1 MSTPVLSEA
10 STVEHDAPLAPLTT
24 LQVGGP
30 ARTLVRAGSTDDLVA
45 AVRAADE
52 AGEDLLL
59 VSGGSNLVISD
70 AGFAGTVVQVA
81 TRGIELL
88 EDAVPAAGDGGEPGR
103 SGERVLVRAAAGE
116 PWDGFVAHAV
126 EQGWSGVEALSGIPG
141 RVGSTPI
148 QNVGAYGQDVSQ
160 TIVEV
165 ELLDRDSGELE
176 RFSAAD
182 CGFAY
187 RDSVFKR
194 TQKGSTGRYV
204 VLAVTFSLERS
215 ELSQPVGYAALAQG
229 LDVAMGERV
238 PLADARQAVLAQRR
252 QRGMVWDADDHDTWS
267 CGSFFTNPIVPGD
280 DAPAVLDR
288 IAARV
293 GDDVAIP
300 TYRAGTDDTDAA
312 IKLSA
317 GWLIE
322 RAGFHRGHPGPD
334 AAVRLSTKHTLALTN
349 RGAATTAQLL
359 DLAREVRDGV
369 RARFGVDLHH
379 EPMIVG
385 TAL

>member
-1 MSTPVLSEA
+1 MSTPALSEA

-116 PWDGFVAHAV
+116 PWDEFVAHAV

-238 PLADARQAVLAQRR
+238 PLADAREAVLAQRR

-267 CGSFFTNPIVPGD
+267 CGSFFTNPIITT
-280 DAPAVLDR
+280 AQM
-288 IAARV
+288 
-293 GDDVAIP
+293 DDV
-300 TYRAGTDDTDAA
+300 RAHVIERMGPNAPEPPEFDAGEGLV
-312 IKLSA
+312 KTSA
-317 GWLIE
+317 AWLIDK
-322 RAGFHRGHPGPD
+322 AGYGKGYAMPGP
-334 AAVRLSTKHTLALTN
+334 AALSTKHPLAITN
-349 RGAATTAQLL
+349 RGGARAADVAI
-359 DLAREVRDGV
+359 LAREIREGVEDAFGV
-369 RARFGVDLHH
+369 RLVN
-379 EPMIVG
+379 EPVFVG
-385 TAL
+385 HQL

>member
-1 MSTPVLSEA
+1 MSTPALSEA

-204 VLAVTFSLERS
+204 VLAVTFCLERS

-229 LDVAMGERV
+229 LGVAMGERV
-238 PLADARQAVLAQRR
+238 PLADAREAVLAQRR

-267 CGSFFTNPIVPGD
+267 CGSFFTNPIITT
-280 DAPAVLDR
+280 AQM
-288 IAARV
+288 
-293 GDDVAIP
+293 DDV
-300 TYRAGTDDTDAA
+300 RAHVIERMGPNAPEPPEFDAGEGLV
-312 IKLSA
+312 KTSA
-317 GWLIE
+317 AWLIDK
-322 RAGFHRGHPGPD
+322 AGYGKGYAMPGP
-334 AAVRLSTKHTLALTN
+334 AALSTKHPLAITN
-349 RGAATTAQLL
+349 RGGARAADVAI
-359 DLAREVRDGV
+359 LAREIREGVEDAFGV
-369 RARFGVDLHH
+369 RLVN
-379 EPMIVG
+379 EPVFVG
-385 TAL
+385 HQL

>member
-1 MSTPVLSEA
+1 MSTPALSEA

-267 CGSFFTNPIVPGD
+267 CGSFFTNPIITT
-280 DAPAVLDR
+280 AQM
-288 IAARV
+288 
-293 GDDVAIP
+293 DDV
-300 TYRAGTDDTDAA
+300 RAHVIERMGPNAPEPPEFDAGEGLV
-312 IKLSA
+312 KTSA
-317 GWLIE
+317 AWLIDK
-322 RAGFHRGHPGPD
+322 AGYGKGYAMPGP
-334 AAVRLSTKHTLALTN
+334 AALSTKHPLAITN
-349 RGAATTAQLL
+349 RGGARAADVAI
-359 DLAREVRDGV
+359 LAREIREGVEDAFGV
-369 RARFGVDLHH
+369 RLVN
-379 EPMIVG
+379 EPVFVG
-385 TAL
+385 HQL

>member
-1 MSTPVLSEA
+1 MSTPALSEA

-88 EDAVPAAGDGGEPGR
+88 GDAVPAAGDGGELGR

-229 LDVAMGERV
+229 LDVAMRERV
-238 PLADARQAVLAQRR
+238 PVADVREAVLAQRR

-267 CGSFFTNPIVPGD
+267 CGSFFTNPIITT
-280 DAPAVLDR
+280 AQM
-288 IAARV
+288 
-293 GDDVAIP
+293 DDV
-300 TYRAGTDDTDAA
+300 RAHVIERMGPNAPEPPEFDAGEGLV
-312 IKLSA
+312 KTSA
-317 GWLIE
+317 AWLIDK
-322 RAGFHRGHPGPD
+322 AGYGKGYAMPGP
-334 AAVRLSTKHTLALTN
+334 AALSTKHPLAITN
-349 RGAATTAQLL
+349 RGGARAADVAI
-359 DLAREVRDGV
+359 LAREIREGVEDAFGV
-369 RARFGVDLHH
+369 RLVN
-379 EPMIVG
+379 EPVFVG
-385 TAL
+385 HQL

>member
-1 MSTPVLSEA
+1 MSTPALSEA

-24 LQVGGP
+24 LRVGGP

-141 RVGSTPI
+141 CVGSTPI

-165 ELLDRDSGELE
+165 CLLYTSPSPRD
-176 RFSAAD
+176 
-182 CGFAY
+182 
-187 RDSVFKR
+187 
-194 TQKGSTGRYV
+194 
-204 VLAVTFSLERS
+204 
-215 ELSQPVGYAALAQG
+215 
-229 LDVAMGERV
+229 
-238 PLADARQAVLAQRR
+238 
-252 QRGMVWDADDHDTWS
+252 
-267 CGSFFTNPIVPGD
+267 
-280 DAPAVLDR
+280 
-288 IAARV
+288 
-293 GDDVAIP
+293 
-300 TYRAGTDDTDAA
+300 
-312 IKLSA
+312 
-317 GWLIE
+317 
-322 RAGFHRGHPGPD
+322 
-334 AAVRLSTKHTLALTN
+334 
-349 RGAATTAQLL
+349 
-359 DLAREVRDGV
+359 
-369 RARFGVDLHH
+369 
-379 EPMIVG
+379 
-385 TAL
+385 

>member
-1 MSTPVLSEA
+1 MSTPALSEA
-10 STVEHDAPLAPLTT
+10 STVERDAPLAPLTT

-103 SGERVLVRAAAGE
+103 SGERVLVRVAAGE

-204 VLAVTFSLERS
+204 VLAVTFSLQRS

-238 PLADARQAVLAQRR
+238 PLADAREAVLAQRR
-252 QRGMVWDADDHDTWS
+252 QRGMVWDANDHDTWS
-267 CGSFFTNPIVPGD
+267 CGSFFTNPIITT
-280 DAPAVLDR
+280 AQM
-288 IAARV
+288 
-293 GDDVAIP
+293 DDV
-300 TYRAGTDDTDAA
+300 RAQVIERMGPNAPEPPEFDAGEGLV
-312 IKLSA
+312 KTSA
-317 GWLIE
+317 AWLIDK
-322 RAGFHRGHPGPD
+322 AGYGKGYAMPGP
-334 AAVRLSTKHTLALTN
+334 AALSTKHPLAITN
-349 RGAATTAQLL
+349 RGGARAADVAI
-359 DLAREVRDGV
+359 LAREIREGVEDAFGV
-369 RARFGVDLHH
+369 RLVN
-379 EPMIVG
+379 EPVFVG
-385 TAL
+385 HQL

>member
-1 MSTPVLSEA
+1 MSTPALSEA

-126 EQGWSGVEALSGIPG
+126 EQGWSGIEALSGIPG

-238 PLADARQAVLAQRR
+238 PLADAREAVLAQRR

-267 CGSFFTNPIVPGD
+267 CGSFFTNPIITT
-280 DAPAVLDR
+280 AQM
-288 IAARV
+288 
-293 GDDVAIP
+293 DDV
-300 TYRAGTDDTDAA
+300 RAHVIERMGPNAPEPPEFDAGEGLV
-312 IKLSA
+312 KTSA
-317 GWLIE
+317 AWLIDK
-322 RAGFHRGHPGPD
+322 AGYGKGYAMPGP
-334 AAVRLSTKHTLALTN
+334 AALSTKHPLAITN
-349 RGAATTAQLL
+349 RGGARAADVAI
-359 DLAREVRDGV
+359 LAREIREGVEDAFGV
-369 RARFGVDLHH
+369 RLVN
-379 EPMIVG
+379 EPVFVG
-385 TAL
+385 HQL

>member
-1 MSTPVLSEA
+1 MSTPALSEA

-116 PWDGFVAHAV
+116 PWDEFVAHAV

-194 TQKGSTGRYV
+194 SQKGSTGRYV

-238 PLADARQAVLAQRR
+238 PLADAREAVLAQRR

-267 CGSFFTNPIVPGD
+267 CGSFFTNPIITT
-280 DAPAVLDR
+280 AQM
-288 IAARV
+288 
-293 GDDVAIP
+293 DDV
-300 TYRAGTDDTDAA
+300 RAHVIERMGPNAPEPPEFDAGEGLV
-312 IKLSA
+312 KTSA
-317 GWLIE
+317 AWLIDK
-322 RAGFHRGHPGPD
+322 AGYGKGYAMPGP
-334 AAVRLSTKHTLALTN
+334 AALSTKHPLAITN
-349 RGAATTAQLL
+349 RGGARAADVAI
-359 DLAREVRDGV
+359 LAREIREGVEDAFGV
-369 RARFGVDLHH
+369 RLVN
-379 EPMIVG
+379 EPVFVG
-385 TAL
+385 HQL

>member
-1 MSTPVLSEA
+1 MSTPALSEA

-238 PLADARQAVLAQRR
+238 PLADAREAVLAQRR

-267 CGSFFTNPIVPGD
+267 CGSFFTNPIITT
-280 DAPAVLDR
+280 AQM
-288 IAARV
+288 
-293 GDDVAIP
+293 DDV
-300 TYRAGTDDTDAA
+300 RAHVIERMGPNAPEPPEFDAGEGLV
-312 IKLSA
+312 KTSA
-317 GWLIE
+317 AWLIDK
-322 RAGFHRGHPGPD
+322 AGYGKGYAMPGP
-334 AAVRLSTKHTLALTN
+334 AALSTKHPLAITN
-349 RGAATTAQLL
+349 RGGARAADVAI
-359 DLAREVRDGV
+359 LAREIREGVEDAFGV
-369 RARFGVDLHH
+369 RLVN
-379 EPMIVG
+379 EPVFVG
-385 TAL
+385 HQL

>member
-1 MSTPVLSEA
+1 MSTPALSEA
-10 STVEHDAPLAPLTT
+10 STVERDAPLAPLTT

-238 PLADARQAVLAQRR
+238 PVADAREAVLAQRR

-267 CGSFFTNPIVPGD
+267 CGSFFTNPIITT
-280 DAPAVLDR
+280 AQM
-288 IAARV
+288 
-293 GDDVAIP
+293 DDV
-300 TYRAGTDDTDAA
+300 RAHVIERMGPNAPEPPEFDAGEGLV
-312 IKLSA
+312 KTSA
-317 GWLIE
+317 AWLIDK
-322 RAGFHRGHPGPD
+322 AGYGKGYAMPGP
-334 AAVRLSTKHTLALTN
+334 AALSTKHPLAITN
-349 RGAATTAQLL
+349 RGGARAADVAI
-359 DLAREVRDGV
+359 LAREIREGVEDAFGV
-369 RARFGVDLHH
+369 RLVN
-379 EPMIVG
+379 EPVFVG
-385 TAL
+385 HQL

>member
-1 MSTPVLSEA
+1 MSTPALSEA

-103 SGERVLVRAAAGE
+103 SGERVLVRVAAGE

-238 PLADARQAVLAQRR
+238 PLADAREAVLAQRR

-267 CGSFFTNPIVPGD
+267 CGSFFTNPIITT
-280 DAPAVLDR
+280 AQM
-288 IAARV
+288 
-293 GDDVAIP
+293 DDV
-300 TYRAGTDDTDAA
+300 RAHVIERMGPNAPEPPEFDAGEGLV
-312 IKLSA
+312 KTSA
-317 GWLIE
+317 AWLIDK
-322 RAGFHRGHPGPD
+322 AGYGKGYAMPGP
-334 AAVRLSTKHTLALTN
+334 AALSTKHPLAITN
-349 RGAATTAQLL
+349 RGGARAADVAI
-359 DLAREVRDGV
+359 LAREIREGVEDAFGV
-369 RARFGVDLHH
+369 RLVN
-379 EPMIVG
+379 EPVFVG
-385 TAL
+385 HQL

>member
-1 MSTPVLSEA
+1 MSTPALSEA
-10 STVEHDAPLAPLTT
+10 STVERDAPLAPLTT

-238 PLADARQAVLAQRR
+238 PLADAREAVLAQRR

-267 CGSFFTNPIVPGD
+267 CGSFFTNPIITTAQMDEVRAHVVERMGPNAPEPPEF
-280 DAPAVLDR
+280 DAGEGLVKTS
-288 IAARV
+288 AA
-293 GDDVAIP
+293 
-300 TYRAGTDDTDAA
+300 
-312 IKLSA
+312 
-317 GWLIE
+317 WLIDK
-322 RAGFHRGHPGPD
+322 AGYGKGYAMPGP
-334 AAVRLSTKHTLALTN
+334 AALSTKHPLAITN
-349 RGAATTAQLL
+349 RGGARAADVAI
-359 DLAREVRDGV
+359 LAREIREGVEDAFGV
-369 RARFGVDLHH
+369 RLVN
-379 EPMIVG
+379 EPVFVG
-385 TAL
+385 HQL

>member
-1 MSTPVLSEA
+1 MSTPGLSEA

-30 ARTLVRAGSTDDLVA
+30 ARTLVCAGSTDDLVA

-52 AGEDLLL
+52 AGEDLRL

-116 PWDGFVAHAV
+116 PWDEFVAHAV

-229 LDVAMGERV
+229 LGVAMGERV
-238 PLADARQAVLAQRR
+238 PLADAREAVLAQRR

-267 CGSFFTNPIVPGD
+267 CGSFFTNPIITT
-280 DAPAVLDR
+280 AQM
-288 IAARV
+288 
-293 GDDVAIP
+293 DDV
-300 TYRAGTDDTDAA
+300 RAHVIERMGPNAPEPPEFDAGEGLV
-312 IKLSA
+312 KTSA
-317 GWLIE
+317 AWLIDK
-322 RAGFHRGHPGPD
+322 AGYGKGYAMPGP
-334 AAVRLSTKHTLALTN
+334 AALSTKHPLAITN
-349 RGAATTAQLL
+349 RGGARAADVAI
-359 DLAREVRDGV
+359 LAREIREGVEDAFGV
-369 RARFGVDLHH
+369 RLVN
-379 EPMIVG
+379 EPVFVG
-385 TAL
+385 HQL

>member
-1 MSTPVLSEA
+1 MSTPALSEA

-116 PWDGFVAHAV
+116 PWDEFVAHAV

-238 PLADARQAVLAQRR
+238 PLADAREAVLAQRR

-267 CGSFFTNPIVPGD
+267 CGSFFTNPIITT
-280 DAPAVLDR
+280 AQM
-288 IAARV
+288 
-293 GDDVAIP
+293 DDV
-300 TYRAGTDDTDAA
+300 RAHVIERMGPNAPEPPEFDAGEGLV
-312 IKLSA
+312 KTSA
-317 GWLIE
+317 AWLIDK
-322 RAGFHRGHPGPD
+322 AGYGKGYAMPGP
-334 AAVRLSTKHTLALTN
+334 AALSTKHPLAITN
-349 RGAATTAQLL
+349 RGGARAADIAI
-359 DLAREVRDGV
+359 LAREIREGVEDAFGV
-369 RARFGVDLHH
+369 RLVN
-379 EPMIVG
+379 EPVFVG
-385 TAL
+385 HQL

>member
-1 MSTPVLSEA
+1 MSTPALSEA

-126 EQGWSGVEALSGIPG
+126 EQGWSGIEALSGIPG
-141 RVGSTPI
+141 CVGSTPI

-238 PLADARQAVLAQRR
+238 PLADAREAVLAQRR

-267 CGSFFTNPIVPGD
+267 CGSFFTNPIITT
-280 DAPAVLDR
+280 AQM
-288 IAARV
+288 
-293 GDDVAIP
+293 DDV
-300 TYRAGTDDTDAA
+300 RAHVIERMGPNAPQPPEFDAGEGLV
-312 IKLSA
+312 KTSA
-317 GWLIE
+317 AWLIDK
-322 RAGFHRGHPGPD
+322 AGYGKGYAMPGP
-334 AAVRLSTKHTLALTN
+334 AALSTKHPLAITN
-349 RGAATTAQLL
+349 RGGARAADVAI
-359 DLAREVRDGV
+359 LAREIREGVEDAFGV
-369 RARFGVDLHH
+369 RLVN
-379 EPMIVG
+379 EPVFVG
-385 TAL
+385 HQL

>member
-1 MSTPVLSEA
+1 MSTPALSEA

-148 QNVGAYGQDVSQ
+148 QNVGAYGQEVSQ

-238 PLADARQAVLAQRR
+238 PLADAREAVLAQRR

-267 CGSFFTNPIVPGD
+267 CGSFFTNPIITT
-280 DAPAVLDR
+280 AQM
-288 IAARV
+288 
-293 GDDVAIP
+293 DDV
-300 TYRAGTDDTDAA
+300 RAHVVERMGPNAPEPPEFDAGEGLV
-312 IKLSA
+312 KTSA
-317 GWLIE
+317 AWLIDK
-322 RAGFHRGHPGPD
+322 AGYGKGYAMPGP
-334 AAVRLSTKHTLALTN
+334 AALSTKHPLAITN
-349 RGAATTAQLL
+349 RGGARAADVAI
-359 DLAREVRDGV
+359 LAREIREGVEDAFGV
-369 RARFGVDLHH
+369 RLVN
-379 EPMIVG
+379 EPVFVG
-385 TAL
+385 HQL

>member
-1 MSTPVLSEA
+1 MSTPALSEA

-59 VSGGSNLVISD
+59 LSGGSNLVISD

-88 EDAVPAAGDGGEPGR
+88 EDAVPTAGDGGERGR

-141 RVGSTPI
+141 CVGSTPI

-194 TQKGSTGRYV
+194 TRKGSTGRYV

-238 PLADARQAVLAQRR
+238 PVADAREAVLAQRR

-267 CGSFFTNPIVPGD
+267 CGSFFTNPIITT
-280 DAPAVLDR
+280 AQM
-288 IAARV
+288 
-293 GDDVAIP
+293 DDV
-300 TYRAGTDDTDAA
+300 RAHVIERMGPNAPEPPEFDAGEGLV
-312 IKLSA
+312 KTSA
-317 GWLIE
+317 AWLIDK
-322 RAGFHRGHPGPD
+322 AGYGKGYAMPGP
-334 AAVRLSTKHTLALTN
+334 AALSTKHPLAITN
-349 RGAATTAQLL
+349 RGGARAADVAI
-359 DLAREVRDGV
+359 LAREIREGVEDAFGV
-369 RARFGVDLHH
+369 RLVN
-379 EPMIVG
+379 EPVFVG
-385 TAL
+385 HQL

>member
-1 MSTPVLSEA
+1 MSTPALSEA

-30 ARTLVRAGSTDDLVA
+30 ARTLVRAGSTEDLVA

-238 PLADARQAVLAQRR
+238 PVADAREAVLAQRR

-267 CGSFFTNPIVPGD
+267 CGSFFTNPIITTAQMD
-280 DAPAVLDR
+280 DLRAHVIERMGPNAPEPPEFDAGEGLVKTS
-288 IAARV
+288 AA
-293 GDDVAIP
+293 
-300 TYRAGTDDTDAA
+300 
-312 IKLSA
+312 
-317 GWLIE
+317 WLIDK
-322 RAGFHRGHPGPD
+322 AGYGKGYGMPGP
-334 AAVRLSTKHTLALTN
+334 AALSTKHPLAITN
-349 RGAATTAQLL
+349 RGGARAADVAI
-359 DLAREVRDGV
+359 LAREIREGVEDAFGV
-369 RARFGVDLHH
+369 RLVN
-379 EPMIVG
+379 EPVFVG
-385 TAL
+385 HQL

>member
-1 MSTPVLSEA
+1 MSTPALSEA

-45 AVRAADE
+45 AVRAADD

-238 PLADARQAVLAQRR
+238 PLADARGAVLAQRR

-267 CGSFFTNPIVPGD
+267 CGSFFTNPIITT
-280 DAPAVLDR
+280 AQM
-288 IAARV
+288 
-293 GDDVAIP
+293 DDV
-300 TYRAGTDDTDAA
+300 RAHVIERMGPNAPEPPEFDAGEGLV
-312 IKLSA
+312 KTSA
-317 GWLIE
+317 AWLIDK
-322 RAGFHRGHPGPD
+322 AGYGKGYAMPGP
-334 AAVRLSTKHTLALTN
+334 AALSTKHPLAITN
-349 RGAATTAQLL
+349 RGGARAADVAI
-359 DLAREVRDGV
+359 LAREIREGVEDAFGV
-369 RARFGVDLHH
+369 RLVN
-379 EPMIVG
+379 EPVFVG
-385 TAL
+385 HQL

>member
-1 MSTPVLSEA
+1 MSTPALSEA

-24 LQVGGP
+24 LRVGGP

-141 RVGSTPI
+141 CVGSTPI

-204 VLAVTFSLERS
+204 VLAVTFGLERS

-238 PLADARQAVLAQRR
+238 PLADAREAVLAQRR
-252 QRGMVWDADDHDTWS
+252 QRGMVWDAGDHDTWS
-267 CGSFFTNPIVPGD
+267 CGSFFTNPIITT
-280 DAPAVLDR
+280 AQM
-288 IAARV
+288 
-293 GDDVAIP
+293 DDV
-300 TYRAGTDDTDAA
+300 RAHVIERMGPNAPEPPEFDAGEGLV
-312 IKLSA
+312 KTSA
-317 GWLIE
+317 AWLIDK
-322 RAGFHRGHPGPD
+322 AGYGKGYAMPGP
-334 AAVRLSTKHTLALTN
+334 AALSTKHPLAITN
-349 RGAATTAQLL
+349 RGGARAADVAI
-359 DLAREVRDGV
+359 LAREIREGVEDAFGV
-369 RARFGVDLHH
+369 RLVN
-379 EPMIVG
+379 EPVFVG
-385 TAL
+385 HQL

>member
-1 MSTPVLSEA
+1 MSTPALSEA

-88 EDAVPAAGDGGEPGR
+88 EDAVPAAGDDGEPGR
-103 SGERVLVRAAAGE
+103 SGERVLVRVAAGE

-126 EQGWSGVEALSGIPG
+126 EQGWSGIEALSGIPG
-141 RVGSTPI
+141 CVGSTPI

-160 TIVEV
+160 TIVGVEV
-165 ELLDRDSGELE
+165 LDRETGEVSEL
-176 RFSAAD
+176 SAQE

-238 PLADARQAVLAQRR
+238 PVADAREAVLAQRR

-267 CGSFFTNPIVPGD
+267 CGSFFTNPIITT
-280 DAPAVLDR
+280 AQM
-288 IAARV
+288 
-293 GDDVAIP
+293 DDV
-300 TYRAGTDDTDAA
+300 RAHVIERMGPNAPEPPEFDAGEGLV
-312 IKLSA
+312 KTSA
-317 GWLIE
+317 AWLIDK
-322 RAGFHRGHPGPD
+322 AGYGKGYAMPGP
-334 AAVRLSTKHTLALTN
+334 AALSTKHPLAITN
-349 RGAATTAQLL
+349 RGGARAADVAI
-359 DLAREVRDGV
+359 LAREIREGVEDAFGV
-369 RARFGVDLHH
+369 RLVN
-379 EPMIVG
+379 EPVFVG
-385 TAL
+385 HQL

>member
-1 MSTPVLSEA
+1 MSTPALSAA

-215 ELSQPVGYAALAQG
+215 ELSQPIGYAALAQG

-238 PLADARQAVLAQRR
+238 PVADVREAVLAQRR

-267 CGSFFTNPIVPGD
+267 CGSFFTNPIITT
-280 DAPAVLDR
+280 AQM
-288 IAARV
+288 
-293 GDDVAIP
+293 DDV
-300 TYRAGTDDTDAA
+300 RAHVIERMGPNAPEPPEFDAGEGLV
-312 IKLSA
+312 KTSA
-317 GWLIE
+317 AWLIDK
-322 RAGFHRGHPGPD
+322 AGYGKGYAMPGP
-334 AAVRLSTKHTLALTN
+334 AALSTKHPLAITN
-349 RGAATTAQLL
+349 RGGARAADVAI
-359 DLAREVRDGV
+359 LAREIREGVEDAFGV
-369 RARFGVDLHH
+369 RLVN
-379 EPMIVG
+379 EPVFVG
-385 TAL
+385 HQL

>member
-1 MSTPVLSEA
+1 MSTPALSAA

-81 TRGIELL
+81 TRGIEVL
-88 EDAVPAAGDGGEPGR
+88 EDAIPAAGDGGEPGR
-103 SGERVLVRAAAGE
+103 SGERVLVRVAAGE

-215 ELSQPVGYAALAQG
+215 ELSQPIGYAALAQG

-238 PLADARQAVLAQRR
+238 PVADVREAVLAQRR
-252 QRGMVWDADDHDTWS
+252 QRGMVWDANDHDTWS
-267 CGSFFTNPIVPGD
+267 CGSFFTNPIITT
-280 DAPAVLDR
+280 AQM
-288 IAARV
+288 
-293 GDDVAIP
+293 DDV
-300 TYRAGTDDTDAA
+300 RAHVIERMGPNAPEPPEFDAGEGLV
-312 IKLSA
+312 KTSA
-317 GWLIE
+317 AWLIDK
-322 RAGFHRGHPGPD
+322 AGYGKGYAMPGP
-334 AAVRLSTKHTLALTN
+334 AALSTKHPLAITN
-349 RGAATTAQLL
+349 RGGARAADVAI
-359 DLAREVRDGV
+359 LAREIREGVEDAFGV
-369 RARFGVDLHH
+369 RLVN
-379 EPMIVG
+379 EPVFVG
-385 TAL
+385 HQL

>member
-1 MSTPVLSEA
+1 MSTPALSEA

-88 EDAVPAAGDGGEPGR
+88 EDAVPAAADGGEPGR

-238 PLADARQAVLAQRR
+238 PLADAREAVLAQRR

-267 CGSFFTNPIVPGD
+267 CGSFFTNPIITT
-280 DAPAVLDR
+280 AQM
-288 IAARV
+288 
-293 GDDVAIP
+293 DDV
-300 TYRAGTDDTDAA
+300 RAHVVERMGPNAPEPPEFDAGEGLV
-312 IKLSA
+312 KTSA
-317 GWLIE
+317 AWLIDK
-322 RAGFHRGHPGPD
+322 AGYGKGYAMPGP
-334 AAVRLSTKHTLALTN
+334 AALSTKHPLAITN
-349 RGAATTAQLL
+349 RGGARAADVAI
-359 DLAREVRDGV
+359 LAREIREGVEDAFGV
-369 RARFGVDLHH
+369 RLVN
-379 EPMIVG
+379 EPVFVG
-385 TAL
+385 HQL

>member
-1 MSTPVLSEA
+1 MSTPALSEA

-238 PLADARQAVLAQRR
+238 PLADAREAVLAQRR

-267 CGSFFTNPIVPGD
+267 CGSFFTNPIITT
-280 DAPAVLDR
+280 AQM
-288 IAARV
+288 
-293 GDDVAIP
+293 DDV
-300 TYRAGTDDTDAA
+300 RAHVIERMGPNAPEPPEFDAGEGLV
-312 IKLSA
+312 KTSA
-317 GWLIE
+317 AWLIDK
-322 RAGFHRGHPGPD
+322 AGYGKGYAMPGP
-334 AAVRLSTKHTLALTN
+334 AALSTKHPLAITN
-349 RGAATTAQLL
+349 RGGARAADVAN
-359 DLAREVRDGV
+359 LAREIREGVEDAFGV
-369 RARFGVDLHH
+369 RLVN
-379 EPMIVG
+379 EPVFVG
-385 TAL
+385 HQL

>member
-1 MSTPVLSEA
+1 MSTPALSEA

-81 TRGIELL
+81 TRGIEVL
-88 EDAVPAAGDGGEPGR
+88 EDAIPAAGDGGEPGR
-103 SGERVLVRAAAGE
+103 SGERVLVRVAAGE

-215 ELSQPVGYAALAQG
+215 ELSQPIGYAALAQG

-238 PLADARQAVLAQRR
+238 PVADVREAVLAQRR

-267 CGSFFTNPIVPGD
+267 CGSFFTNPIITT
-280 DAPAVLDR
+280 AQM
-288 IAARV
+288 
-293 GDDVAIP
+293 DDV
-300 TYRAGTDDTDAA
+300 RAQVIERMGPNAPEPPEFDAGEGLV
-312 IKLSA
+312 KTSA
-317 GWLIE
+317 AWLIDK
-322 RAGFHRGHPGPD
+322 AGYGKGYAMPGP
-334 AAVRLSTKHTLALTN
+334 AALSTKHPLAITN
-349 RGAATTAQLL
+349 RGGARAADVAI
-359 DLAREVRDGV
+359 LAREIREGVEDAFGV
-369 RARFGVDLHH
+369 RLVN
-379 EPMIVG
+379 EPVFVG
-385 TAL
+385 HQL

>member
-1 MSTPVLSEA
+1 MSTPALSEA

-141 RVGSTPI
+141 CVGSTPI

-160 TIVEV
+160 TIVGVEV
-165 ELLDRDSGELE
+165 LDRETGEVSEL
-176 RFSAAD
+176 SAQE

-238 PLADARQAVLAQRR
+238 PLADAREAVLAQRR

-267 CGSFFTNPIVPGD
+267 CGSFFTNPIITT
-280 DAPAVLDR
+280 AQM
-288 IAARV
+288 
-293 GDDVAIP
+293 DDV
-300 TYRAGTDDTDAA
+300 RAHVIERMGPNAPEPPEFDAGEGLV
-312 IKLSA
+312 KTSA
-317 GWLIE
+317 AWLIDK
-322 RAGFHRGHPGPD
+322 AGYGKGYAMPGP
-334 AAVRLSTKHTLALTN
+334 AALSTKHPLAITN
-349 RGAATTAQLL
+349 RGGARAADVAI
-359 DLAREVRDGV
+359 LAREIREGVEDAFGV
-369 RARFGVDLHH
+369 RLVN
-379 EPMIVG
+379 EPVFVG
-385 TAL
+385 HQL

>member
-1 MSTPVLSEA
+1 MSTPALSEA

-141 RVGSTPI
+141 CVGSTPI

-229 LDVAMGERV
+229 LGVAMGERV

-252 QRGMVWDADDHDTWS
+252 QRGMVWDSDDHDTWS
-267 CGSFFTNPIVPGD
+267 CGSFFTNPIITT
-280 DAPAVLDR
+280 AQM
-288 IAARV
+288 
-293 GDDVAIP
+293 DDV
-300 TYRAGTDDTDAA
+300 RAHVIERMGPNAPEPPEFDAGEGLV
-312 IKLSA
+312 KTSA
-317 GWLIE
+317 AWLIDK
-322 RAGFHRGHPGPD
+322 AGYGKGYAMPGP
-334 AAVRLSTKHTLALTN
+334 AALSTKHPLAITN
-349 RGAATTAQLL
+349 RGGARAADVAI
-359 DLAREVRDGV
+359 LAREIREGVEDAFGV
-369 RARFGVDLHH
+369 RLVN
-379 EPMIVG
+379 EPVFVG
-385 TAL
+385 HQL

>member
-1 MSTPVLSEA
+1 MSTPALSEA

-238 PLADARQAVLAQRR
+238 PVADAREAVLAQRR

-267 CGSFFTNPIVPGD
+267 CGSFFTNPIITT
-280 DAPAVLDR
+280 AQM
-288 IAARV
+288 
-293 GDDVAIP
+293 DDV
-300 TYRAGTDDTDAA
+300 RAHVIERMGPNAPQPPEFDAGEGLV
-312 IKLSA
+312 KTSA
-317 GWLIE
+317 AWLIDK
-322 RAGFHRGHPGPD
+322 AGYGKGYAMPGP
-334 AAVRLSTKHTLALTN
+334 AALSTKHPLAITN
-349 RGAATTAQLL
+349 RGGARAADVAI
-359 DLAREVRDGV
+359 LAREIREGVEDAFGV
-369 RARFGVDLHH
+369 RLVN
-379 EPMIVG
+379 EPVFVG
-385 TAL
+385 HQL

>member
-1 MSTPVLSEA
+1 MSTPALSEA

-24 LQVGGP
+24 LRVGGP

-88 EDAVPAAGDGGEPGR
+88 EDAVRPAGDGGEPGR

-141 RVGSTPI
+141 CVGSTPI

-160 TIVEV
+160 TITGVEV
-165 ELLDRDSGELE
+165 LDRDSGELE

-194 TQKGSTGRYV
+194 TRKGSTGRYV

-238 PLADARQAVLAQRR
+238 PLADAREAVLAQRR

-267 CGSFFTNPIVPGD
+267 CGSFFTNPIITT
-280 DAPAVLDR
+280 AQM
-288 IAARV
+288 
-293 GDDVAIP
+293 DDV
-300 TYRAGTDDTDAA
+300 RAHVIERMGPNAPEPPEFDAGEGLV
-312 IKLSA
+312 KTSA
-317 GWLIE
+317 AWLIDK
-322 RAGFHRGHPGPD
+322 AGYGKGYAMPGP
-334 AAVRLSTKHTLALTN
+334 AALSTKHPLAITN
-349 RGAATTAQLL
+349 RGGARAADVAN
-359 DLAREVRDGV
+359 LAREIREGVEDAFGV
-369 RARFGVDLHH
+369 RLVN
-379 EPMIVG
+379 EPVFVG
-385 TAL
+385 HQL

>member
-1 MSTPVLSEA
+1 MSTPALSEA

-141 RVGSTPI
+141 CVGSTPI

-160 TIVEV
+160 TITGVEV
-165 ELLDRDSGELE
+165 LDRETGEVSEL
-176 RFSAAD
+176 SAQE

-187 RDSVFKR
+187 RDSLFKR

-238 PLADARQAVLAQRR
+238 PVADAREAVLAQRR

-267 CGSFFTNPIVPGD
+267 CGSFFTNPIITT
-280 DAPAVLDR
+280 AQM
-288 IAARV
+288 
-293 GDDVAIP
+293 DDV
-300 TYRAGTDDTDAA
+300 RAHVIERMGPNAPEPPEFDAGEGLV
-312 IKLSA
+312 KTSA
-317 GWLIE
+317 AWLIDK
-322 RAGFHRGHPGPD
+322 AGYGKGYAMPGP
-334 AAVRLSTKHTLALTN
+334 AALSTKHPLAITN
-349 RGAATTAQLL
+349 RGGARAADVAI
-359 DLAREVRDGV
+359 LAREIREGVEDAFGV
-369 RARFGVDLHH
+369 RLVN
-379 EPMIVG
+379 EPVFVG
-385 TAL
+385 HQL

>member
-1 MSTPVLSEA
+1 MSTPALSEA

-141 RVGSTPI
+141 CVGSTPI

-238 PLADARQAVLAQRR
+238 PVADAREAVLAQRR

-267 CGSFFTNPIVPGD
+267 CGSFFTNPIITT
-280 DAPAVLDR
+280 AQM
-288 IAARV
+288 
-293 GDDVAIP
+293 DDV
-300 TYRAGTDDTDAA
+300 RAHVIERMGPNAPEPPEFDAGEGLV
-312 IKLSA
+312 KTSA
-317 GWLIE
+317 AWLIDK
-322 RAGFHRGHPGPD
+322 AGYGKGYAMPGP
-334 AAVRLSTKHTLALTN
+334 AALSTKHPLAITN
-349 RGAATTAQLL
+349 RGGARAADVAI
-359 DLAREVRDGV
+359 LAREIREGVEDAFGV
-369 RARFGVDLHH
+369 RLVN
-379 EPMIVG
+379 EPVFVG
-385 TAL
+385 HQL

>member
-1 MSTPVLSEA
+1 MSTPALSAA

-88 EDAVPAAGDGGEPGR
+88 EDAVPAAGDGGELGR

-194 TQKGSTGRYV
+194 TRKGSTGRYV

-238 PLADARQAVLAQRR
+238 PLADAREAVLAQRR

-267 CGSFFTNPIVPGD
+267 CGSFFTNPIITT
-280 DAPAVLDR
+280 AQM
-288 IAARV
+288 
-293 GDDVAIP
+293 DDV
-300 TYRAGTDDTDAA
+300 RAQVIERMGPNAPEPPEFDAGEGLV
-312 IKLSA
+312 KTSA
-317 GWLIE
+317 AWLIDK
-322 RAGFHRGHPGPD
+322 AGYGKGYAMPGP
-334 AAVRLSTKHTLALTN
+334 AALSTKHPLAITN
-349 RGAATTAQLL
+349 RGGARAADVAI
-359 DLAREVRDGV
+359 LAREIREGVEDAFGV
-369 RARFGVDLHH
+369 RLVN
-379 EPMIVG
+379 EPVFVG
-385 TAL
+385 HQL

>member
-1 MSTPVLSEA
+1 MSAPALSEA
-10 STVEHDAPLAPLTT
+10 STVEHDVPLAPLTT

-116 PWDGFVAHAV
+116 PWDEFVAHAV
-126 EQGWSGVEALSGIPG
+126 EQGWSGIEALSGIPG
-141 RVGSTPI
+141 CVGSTPI

-160 TIVEV
+160 TITGVEV
-165 ELLDRDSGELE
+165 LDRETGEVSEL
-176 RFSAAD
+176 SAQE

-187 RDSVFKR
+187 RDSLFKR

-238 PLADARQAVLAQRR
+238 PVADAREAVLAQRR

-267 CGSFFTNPIVPGD
+267 CGSFFTNPIITT
-280 DAPAVLDR
+280 AQM
-288 IAARV
+288 
-293 GDDVAIP
+293 DDV
-300 TYRAGTDDTDAA
+300 RAHVIERMGPNAPEPPEFDAGEGLV
-312 IKLSA
+312 KTSA
-317 GWLIE
+317 AWLIDK
-322 RAGFHRGHPGPD
+322 AGYGKGYAMPGP
-334 AAVRLSTKHTLALTN
+334 AALSTKHPLAITN
-349 RGAATTAQLL
+349 RGGARAADVAI
-359 DLAREVRDGV
+359 LAREIREGVEDAFGV
-369 RARFGVDLHH
+369 RLVH
-379 EPMIVG
+379 EPVFVG
-385 TAL
+385 HQL

>member
-1 MSTPVLSEA
+1 MSTPALSAA

-81 TRGIELL
+81 TRGIEVL
-88 EDAVPAAGDGGEPGR
+88 EDAIPAAGDGGEPGR
-103 SGERVLVRAAAGE
+103 SGERVLVRVAAGE

-215 ELSQPVGYAALAQG
+215 ELSQPIGYAALAQG

-238 PLADARQAVLAQRR
+238 PVADVREAVLAQRR

-267 CGSFFTNPIVPGD
+267 CGSFFTNPIITT
-280 DAPAVLDR
+280 AQM
-288 IAARV
+288 
-293 GDDVAIP
+293 DDV
-300 TYRAGTDDTDAA
+300 RAHVIERMGPNAPEPPEFDAGEGLV
-312 IKLSA
+312 KTSA
-317 GWLIE
+317 AWLIDK
-322 RAGFHRGHPGPD
+322 AGYGKGYAMPGP
-334 AAVRLSTKHTLALTN
+334 AALSTKHPLAITN
-349 RGAATTAQLL
+349 RGGARAADVAI
-359 DLAREVRDGV
+359 LAREIREGVEDAFGV
-369 RARFGVDLHH
+369 RLVN
-379 EPMIVG
+379 EPVFVG
-385 TAL
+385 HQL

>member
-1 MSTPVLSEA
+1 MSTPALSEA

-81 TRGIELL
+81 TRGIQLL

-141 RVGSTPI
+141 CVGSTPI

-160 TIVEV
+160 TITGVEV
-165 ELLDRDSGELE
+165 LDRETGEVSEL
-176 RFSAAD
+176 SAQE

-187 RDSVFKR
+187 RDSLFKR

-238 PLADARQAVLAQRR
+238 PVADAREAVLAQRR

-267 CGSFFTNPIVPGD
+267 CGSFFTNPIITT
-280 DAPAVLDR
+280 AQM
-288 IAARV
+288 
-293 GDDVAIP
+293 DDV
-300 TYRAGTDDTDAA
+300 RAHVIERMGPNAPEPPEFDAGEGLV
-312 IKLSA
+312 KTSA
-317 GWLIE
+317 AWLIDK
-322 RAGFHRGHPGPD
+322 AGYGKGYAMPGP
-334 AAVRLSTKHTLALTN
+334 AALSTKHPLAITN
-349 RGAATTAQLL
+349 RGGARAADVAI
-359 DLAREVRDGV
+359 LAREIREGVEDAFGV
-369 RARFGVDLHH
+369 RLVN
-379 EPMIVG
+379 EPVFVG
-385 TAL
+385 HQL

>member
-1 MSTPVLSEA
+1 MSTPALSEA

-141 RVGSTPI
+141 CVGSTPI

-160 TIVEV
+160 TIVGVEV
-165 ELLDRDSGELE
+165 LDRETGEVSEL
-176 RFSAAD
+176 SAQE

-238 PLADARQAVLAQRR
+238 PVADAREAVLAQRR

-267 CGSFFTNPIVPGD
+267 CGSFFTNPIITT
-280 DAPAVLDR
+280 AQM
-288 IAARV
+288 
-293 GDDVAIP
+293 DDV
-300 TYRAGTDDTDAA
+300 RAHVIERMGPNAPEPPEFDAGEGLV
-312 IKLSA
+312 KTSA
-317 GWLIE
+317 AWLIDK
-322 RAGFHRGHPGPD
+322 AGYGKGYAMPGP
-334 AAVRLSTKHTLALTN
+334 AALSTKHPLAITN
-349 RGAATTAQLL
+349 RGGARAADVAI
-359 DLAREVRDGV
+359 LAREIREGVEDAFGV
-369 RARFGVDLHH
+369 RLVN
-379 EPMIVG
+379 EPVFVG
-385 TAL
+385 HQL

>member
-1 MSTPVLSEA
+1 MSTPALSEA

-238 PLADARQAVLAQRR
+238 PVADAREAVLAQRR

-267 CGSFFTNPIVPGD
+267 CGSFFTNPIITT
-280 DAPAVLDR
+280 AQM
-288 IAARV
+288 
-293 GDDVAIP
+293 DDV
-300 TYRAGTDDTDAA
+300 RAHVIERMGPNAPEPPEFDAGEGLV
-312 IKLSA
+312 KTSA
-317 GWLIE
+317 AWLIDK
-322 RAGFHRGHPGPD
+322 AGYGKGYAMPGP
-334 AAVRLSTKHTLALTN
+334 AALSTKHPLAITN
-349 RGAATTAQLL
+349 RGGARAADIAI
-359 DLAREVRDGV
+359 LAREIREGVEDAFGV
-369 RARFGVDLHH
+369 RLVN
-379 EPMIVG
+379 EPVFVG
-385 TAL
+385 HQL